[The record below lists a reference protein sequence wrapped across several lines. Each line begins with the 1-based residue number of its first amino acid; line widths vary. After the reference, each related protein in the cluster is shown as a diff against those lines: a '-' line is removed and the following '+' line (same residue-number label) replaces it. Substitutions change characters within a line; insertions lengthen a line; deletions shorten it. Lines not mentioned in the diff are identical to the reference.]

1 MAQPLTA
8 EERIRVLAERDLI
21 SFAKLVNP
29 GRMYGKIHERVFK
42 WFTRP
47 SANDNQLVLLPR
59 DHQKSHCA
67 AVYAA
72 WVITKDPTS
81 TILYVSA
88 TSDLAEKQLY
98 AIKNILKSP
107 TYQKYWPEMIHP
119 EEGNRE
125 SWSLKEIAVDHPS
138 RAVEQVRD
146 PTVKAAG
153 LTTNITG
160 FHATH
165 VFLDDVVVP
174 ANAYTED
181 GRRKVAQMYSQLASI
196 ETTGSKE
203 TVVGTR
209 YFGRDLYN
217 TLMEM
222 EEEVYDDT
230 GEVVGY
236 EPVYEVFEEVVEK
249 QGVFLWPRERRTDG
263 KYYGFNAKELARKK
277 AKYLDR
283 TQFYAQYY
291 QDPNDPS
298 TNRMNET
305 DFLHYDRKHLE
316 YTDGTWYYKDRRLN
330 VFAAVDF
337 AFAINKKADYTAIIV
352 IGIDEDRNVYVM
364 DIDRFKTGRTR
375 DYYDRIIRLHTKW
388 YFRKLRAEATVAQI
402 TIINELREEY
412 IKPNGIGLKID
423 PWYPSRNHGSKEER
437 IDATLVPRYENGS
450 IYHYRGGFCTELE
463 DEVMQSKP
471 LHDDVKDVLAAAI
484 DIAVPPTRHG
494 RRAKSNVIQ
503 MQANSRFGGLY
514 NGR

>member
-1 MAQPLTA
+1 MDGA
-8 EERIRVLAERDLI
+8 ETRIRKLAERDLFA
-21 SFAKLVNP
+21 FAKLVNS
-29 GRMYGKIHERVFK
+29 GRVYGKVHERVFK

-47 SANDNQLVLLPR
+47 TANDNQLVLLPR

-72 WVITKDPTS
+72 WVITKDPTC

-88 TSDLAEKQLY
+88 TSGLAEKQLY
-98 AIKNILKSP
+98 AIKNILESP
-107 TYQKYWPEMIHP
+107 TYQKYWPDMIDP
-119 EEGNRE
+119 QVGQRE
-125 SWSLKEIAVDHPS
+125 SWSAKEIAVDHPT
-138 RAVEQVRD
+138 RKTEQVRD

-174 ANAYTED
+174 ANAYTEE

-222 EEEVYDDT
+222 EEEVYDEE

-236 EPVYEVFEEVVEK
+236 EPVYEVFEEVVEE
-249 QGVFLWPRERRTDG
+249 QGVFLWPRTRRKDG
-263 KYYGFNAKELARKK
+263 KMFGFDAKELARKK

-298 TNRMNET
+298 TNRMNESE
-305 DFLHYDRKHLE
+305 FLHYDRRHLE
-316 YTDGTWYYKDRRLN
+316 YTQGAWYYKDKKLN

-337 AFAINKKADYTAIIV
+337 AFAISKKADFTAIIV
-352 IGIDEDRNVYVM
+352 IGVDEHRNIYVM

-375 DYYDRIIRLHTKW
+375 DYYDRIVALHSRW

-412 IKPNGIGLKID
+412 IKPNGLALKID
-423 PWYPSRNHGSKEER
+423 PWYPTRNHGSKEER
-437 IDATLVPRYENGS
+437 IDATLIPRYENGS

-484 DIAVPPTRHG
+484 DVAVAPTRNT
-494 RRAKSNVIQ
+494 RRHKTNVVQ
-503 MQANSRFGGLY
+503 LNTNSRFGGLY
-514 NGR
+514 GG